1 MFTVHAVDSDCCIF
15 WDLDSNLIHFV
26 EDNLL
31 TIAPNNQAGDK
42 LHARKVCQASFP
54 ASLKIT
60 FAPYGRAFSPGRKM
74 GTQMF
79 HGEKLKLNWRTMFSD
94 LFWRCMQD
102 NRDVLELF
110 LLELVLLGK
119 VSVWK
124 MCVIS
129 TIECSNIDFTFCV
142 WNLGCPGHL
151 VGDTTARCFYLSDS
165 IKGWDSTKPPHRW
178 PIVTRRT
185 FTWTWWT
192 WAKFRIRLCKY
203 ICTVYL
209 V

>member
-1 MFTVHAVDSDCCIF
+1 MTKSIDFNMAGPFFKTWDRLKGSVFTVHAVDSDCCIF

-42 LHARKVCQASFP
+42 LHARKVCQASFS

-94 LFWRCMQD
+94 LFFRCMQD

-110 LLELVLLGK
+110 LLELVFAGEG
-119 VSVWK
+119 VSLENV
-124 MCVIS
+124 
-129 TIECSNIDFTFCV
+129 
-142 WNLGCPGHL
+142 
-151 VGDTTARCFYLSDS
+151 RYFYN
-165 IKGWDSTKPPHRW
+165 
-178 PIVTRRT
+178 
-185 FTWTWWT
+185 
-192 WAKFRIRLCKY
+192 
-203 ICTVYL
+203 
-209 V
+209 

>member
-42 LHARKVCQASFP
+42 LHARKVCQASFS

-94 LFWRCMQD
+94 FFEGACRITGMCLSCFCWSWFCWGRCQSGKCA
-102 NRDVLELF
+102 LF
-110 LLELVLLGK
+110 LQ
-119 VSVWK
+119 
-124 MCVIS
+124 
-129 TIECSNIDFTFCV
+129 
-142 WNLGCPGHL
+142 
-151 VGDTTARCFYLSDS
+151 LSAQ
-165 IKGWDSTKPPHRW
+165 I
-178 PIVTRRT
+178 
-185 FTWTWWT
+185 
-192 WAKFRIRLCKY
+192 
-203 ICTVYL
+203 
-209 V
+209 

>member
-1 MFTVHAVDSDCCIF
+1 MVVHHR
-15 WDLDSNLIHFV
+15 SNDGMVMYH
-26 EDNLL
+26 
-31 TIAPNNQAGDK
+31 
-42 LHARKVCQASFP
+42 RW
-54 ASLKIT
+54 SL
-60 FAPYGRAFSPGRKM
+60 GRTDVSL
-74 GTQMF
+74 F

-185 FTWTWWT
+185 FTYVH
-192 WAKFRIRLCKY
+192 AGLIFSMVFFQISAC
-203 ICTVYL
+203 
-209 V
+209 